1 MQDTVRAMRRRLF
14 DRLEATDGMRVPVR
28 RGEWQAGERKP

>member
-1 MQDTVRAMRRRLF
+1 MRNPLF

-28 RGEWQAGERKP
+28 RGDWQAAERRRGGG